1 MRFLV
6 DNALSP
12 EVAEGLRKAA
22 HDAVHVR
29 DYVMQQAPDAEV
41 FERAVAEDRIIVSAD
56 TDFGS
61 LLALRA
67 AAKPSVILFRGASN
81 RRPEKQLAL
90 LAGNLA
96 AIAGML
102 EKGAIVTI
110 EDARIRVRTL
120 PIGGP

>member
-1 MRFLV
+1 M

-12 EVAEGLRKAA
+12 AVAEGLRKAG

-29 DYVMQQAPDAEV
+29 DYAMQKASDPEI
-41 FERAVAEDRIIVSAD
+41 FRRAATEDRVIVSAD

-67 AAKPSVILFRGASN
+67 TAKPSVILFRGATN
-81 RRPEKQLAL
+81 HRPEKQLAVL
-90 LAGNLA
+90 VANLA
-96 AIAGML
+96 AIEGIL
-102 EKGAIVTI
+102 DNGAIVTV

>member
-1 MRFLV
+1 MKFLV

-12 EVAEGLRKAA
+12 AVAEGLRKAG

-29 DYVMQQAPDAEV
+29 DYAMHKAPDAEV
-41 FERAVAEDRIIVSAD
+41 FERAAAEARSIVSAD

-67 AAKPSVILFRGASN
+67 VAKPSVILFRGATN

-90 LAGNLA
+90 LAANLA
-96 AIAGML
+96 AIEGIL